1 MNKLSQ
7 QEQNIEGFYK
17 HKDKGYYKIEI
28 KNTWNGEEVFAFEVY
43 SDGSGISKGF
53 NTCYL
58 YQFQEAIR
66 KGVFTKIEKLPKLPL
81 KDTKKITLDMNNYNK
96 GELESIKKQYKL
108 KSLEDVFKFLISK
121 GIYQVREEND

>member
-1 MNKLSQ
+1 MSQ
-7 QEQNIEGFYK
+7 QEIEGFYK
-17 HKDKGYYKIEI
+17 HKDKGYYKIEV
-28 KNTWNGEEVFAFEVY
+28 KQRWGNEEVFAFEVY

-81 KDTKKITLDMNNYNK
+81 KNTKRITLDMNKYDKN
-96 GELESIKKQYKL
+96 ELEGIRKQYKL
-108 KSLEDVFKFLISK
+108 KTIDDVFKLLIVK
-121 GIYQVREEND
+121 GIYQIREEND